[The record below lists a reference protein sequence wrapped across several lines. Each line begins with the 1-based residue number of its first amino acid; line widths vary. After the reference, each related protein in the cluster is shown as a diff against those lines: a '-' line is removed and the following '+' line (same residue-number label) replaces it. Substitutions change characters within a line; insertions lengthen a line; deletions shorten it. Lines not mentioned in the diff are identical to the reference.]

1 MTETEGASAAHRLT
15 MSLIDEAMQV
25 GPRFGFEV
33 SKFLADL
40 HLISWPNRVDLL
52 MVGMVRRRPETFL
65 ACATVWCGLCLPF
78 YMEPHYRDPYHIGD
92 FIDVAADA
100 AGPRQIARL
109 AQMLLDAIEV
119 TSRAHERPVLL
130 QRLRT
135 AAVKHGLNSAKLD
148 AAVERWSSE
157 APEPRHSYTPSRYD
171 SEATLEELERA
182 FEADGDELNY
192 NAPYRFAALAESAP
206 LHLVQRID
214 DLRRLECQVVLILNE
229 KQLGGRTPAWSTYH
243 EKVVDIQLALQPMP
257 ADAIDAVI
265 NMAAVGRREAIR
277 DAWLHANCRNIRVAQ
292 RVVRADRTIF
302 RDRDARDIGGLVADT
317 VFLTIAE
324 ARAFHEDADSVEV
337 LSVLTGGARSADPE
351 VRQRLDAIR
360 ASNSINFS
368 IYRSFQEAVIEFLKT
383 GHIDESRWDQCI
395 NEAEQDVVAGSER
408 QKLHNW
414 FEAALWD
421 PTLSD
426 EAAKRTAQELLPEVW
441 RLDPRNAQVFIYA
454 LKEIGAGD
462 LVDPFVA
469 AWIDGINRHR
479 VLYSKDLTLPPIEP
493 VDPRILEGL
502 DQLASLLY
510 PRPPIIEAL
519 RRQVGRRDYREIDV
533 AAINEAAADEWA
545 NLLLSAESKEPFALL
560 HDLHR
565 LGGIETQQGRT
576 VMRVALRT
584 ICEQQPESKLAHVI
598 LRSGILPPGSLVDGP
613 QGQPAHLANGEVGGT
628 AI

>member
-1 MTETEGASAAHRLT
+1 MDQATAHQSLHQLIESKAYGVIALTGGWGVGKTHLWKSLAKEKSIRHGYASLFGVKSTDELKTRLASSKVRLDEKEGVELRRSWKTISAGLASALDRYSDANGV
-15 MSLIDEAMQV
+15 V
-25 GPRFGFEV
+25 G
-33 SKFLADL
+33 A
-40 HLISWPNRVDLL
+40 
-52 MVGMVRRRPETFL
+52 
-65 ACATVWCGLCLPF
+65 AATVVNDL
-78 YMEPHYRDPYHIGD
+78 IGD
-92 FIDVAADA
+92 RIIERVL
-100 AGPRQIARL
+100 AGAVVV
-109 AQMLLDAIEV
+109 LD
-119 TSRAHERPVLL
+119 
-130 QRLRT
+130 
-135 AAVKHGLNSAKLD
+135 D
-148 AAVERWSSE
+148 
-157 APEPRHSYTPSRYD
+157 
-171 SEATLEELERA
+171 LERSDPSLGM
-182 FEADGDELNY
+182 EAIMG
-192 NAPYRFAALAESAP
+192 
-206 LHLVQRID
+206 VID

-243 EKVVDIQLALQPMP
+243 EKVVDIQLALQPTP

-302 RDRDARDIGGLVADT
+302 RDRDARDIAGLVADT

-360 ASNSINFS
+360 ASNSVNFS

-469 AWIDGINRHR
+469 AWIDGIKRHR
-479 VLYSKDLTLPPIEP
+479 VLYSKDLSLPPIEP

-533 AAINEAAADEWA
+533 AAVNEATADEWA

-560 HDLHR
+560 YDLHR

-584 ICEQQPESKLAHVI
+584 ICEQHPESKLARVI

-613 QGQPAHLANGEVGGT
+613 QGRPAHLANGEVGET